1 MHVLLC
7 SITLLQATK
16 LPTTLLQTT
25 KLPSPAGSR
34 QRRNRGQFRESVRIS
49 NIHVYVTDRNLYVET
64 RAFSPLCIVA
74 SLPSKRDVPFIC
86 ATSLKLTQRRSFSE
100 VFLYGSRDRHP
111 RKSRLCS
118 QVTTLRV
125 PAQSRRPGQ
134 ELDAANRDISRSW
147 RIFKLGK
154 FWNES
159 MESGS
164 FWPEL
169 HDPQTANAL
178 PTA

>member
-1 MHVLLC
+1 VSSQPSGQGIFTSFNGAGPKC
-7 SITLLQATK
+7 STIIYTRRSNPKKCCT
-16 LPTTLLQTT
+16 TTLFYTE
-25 KLPSPAGSR
+25 SR
-34 QRRNRGQFRESVRIS
+34 ERR
-49 NIHVYVTDRNLYVET
+49 L
-64 RAFSPLCIVA
+64 LCIVA